1 MSADSHEHHITPLST
16 YFAIYGALLVLTVVT
31 VGVSYLG
38 LPTTPSLILAMC
50 IALVKATLVGAWFMH
65 LKYDTKFNIFIFL
78 AAFWFGGSFFLFT
91 FIDLTSRGDI
101 LKIQNIH
108 ELRSE
113 SAEGL

>member
-1 MSADSHEHHITPLST
+1 MSADSHAHHITPIST
-16 YFAIYGALLVLTVVT
+16 YLAVYGALLVLTVVT
-31 VGVSYLG
+31 VAVSYLG

-50 IALVKATLVGAWFMH
+50 IASVKATLVCAWFMH
-65 LKYDTKFNIFIFL
+65 LKYDTKFNVFIFL
-78 AAFWFGGSFFLFT
+78 VAFWFGGSFFLFT

-101 LKIQNIH
+101 LKIQNVH